1 MHSPLQIVHIA
12 VNRAAT
18 RFSTMSCPP
27 AWAWALLGVGFLAA
41 GADCAFAQA
50 VSDTLG
56 TLDRA
61 GPAGIAETAAA
72 AAIAA
77 SPAPGEVRLTSEV
90 SAIQTRLAPPAAS
103 PWGPNGERLT
113 DLAAINYRLWMSR
126 GRAAVGVGVGT
137 VGYVQ
142 PSPDGHGEGPVSLV
156 APTPTVSLDVRYR
169 MTRHSAL
176 YAGAIGAR
184 GLGVDTG
191 REYVNTKVGV
201 EWKPARSTFGFDHG
215 AFGLRLDSGYRLSL
229 KARHGGLAIYLRGK
243 F

>member
-1 MHSPLQIVHIA
+1 MLA
-12 VNRAAT
+12 VG
-18 RFSTMSCPP
+18 
-27 AWAWALLGVGFLAA
+27 LLAA

-50 VSDTLG
+50 AADARG
-56 TLDRA
+56 IADWA
-61 GPAGIAETAAA
+61 GAPGIAETTAAA
-72 AAIAA
+72 AMAA
-77 SPAPGEVRLTSEV
+77 SPANGELRLTSEV
-90 SAIQTRLAPPAAS
+90 SATQTRLAPAAVS
-103 PWGPNGERLT
+103 PLAPNGEPLT
-113 DLAAINYRLWMSR
+113 DLAGINYRLWMSH

-142 PSPDGHGEGPVSLV
+142 PTPDGHGERPVSLV
-156 APTPTVSLDVRYR
+156 APSPTVSLDVRYR
-169 MTRHSAL
+169 MTRHSAF

-201 EWKPARSTFGFDHG
+201 EWKPARSTFGFEHG
-215 AFGLRLDSGYRLSL
+215 AFGLHLDSGYRLSL